1 MRSALNVRI
10 CHLLRVMRVV
20 APVEWS
26 LGLPFPSTAAVACA
40 GPATELPGEVGFS
53 TWFENRAKASQPMPV
68 DGVERSL
75 AA

>member
-26 LGLPFPSTAAVACA
+26 LGLPFPTNV
-40 GPATELPGEVGFS
+40 
-53 TWFENRAKASQPMPV
+53 ASQTADRAIEWPEVITP
-68 DGVERSL
+68 
-75 AA
+75 AAWIESRAALRHAA